1 MPRGESQSGGR
12 QGSTRCSRCTRPC
25 GPRRPCPAGWG
36 WWWWGGVPMPCDH
49 LSATVYCQLRQGWA
63 NQILSRDFGGG
74 HGAGSE
80 RRRGWRRSSAQTWPG
95 PGKAGGNPALNRVL
109 GAWSSGGIHVG
120 GEEKGSPSEGQRWE
134 TLCPAGEGATVSF
147 IHSFIH
153 SVFSMSSMSG
163 AFVAWLSLFLRDDAP
178 SFQPHVLLEMM

>member
-1 MPRGESQSGGR
+1 MPR
-12 QGSTRCSRCTRPC
+12 
-25 GPRRPCPAGWG
+25 
-36 WWWWGGVPMPCDH
+36 DH
-49 LSATVYCQLRQGWA
+49 LSATVYWRLRQDWA

-109 GAWSSGGIHVG
+109 GAWSSGRIHVG
-120 GEEKGSPSEGQRWE
+120 GEEKGSPNEGQRWE
-134 TLCPAGEGATVSF
+134 TLCPLAGGGGAPF
-147 IHSFIH
+147 HSFTH
-153 SVFSMSSMSG
+153 LVFSESG

-178 SFQPHVLLEMM
+178 SSQPHVLLEMM